1 MKVLV
6 NRYKIGGTHLAK
18 TKKIGILT
26 PSSNIIMEPVCSKML
41 ASIPE
46 VSCHFS
52 RFKVTNLSLDQDSL
66 NQFQYE
72 PILRAAELLA
82 DAQVDIIAWGGTSGG
97 WLGLDVDRELCSR
110 ITKLTGIPAITSM
123 SAQLDAFSE
132 NALKSCHLITP
143 YIRPINDLIVNQYKL
158 NGIETVNVLGCGE
171 TDNIMI
177 GQISDERIENMIQ
190 SVSLS
195 ESEGISIVC
204 TNFPAINSID
214 YFEKRYNLTIY
225 DSIAVMV
232 WKSIKLLDLDTD
244 RVKGWGRLFN
254 LRTGDRN

>member
-1 MKVLV
+1 MKVLA
-6 NRYKIGGTHLAK
+6 NHFKIGGIIMAK

-26 PSSNIIMEPVCSKML
+26 PSSNTIMEPVCSKML
-41 ASIPE
+41 ANIPD

-52 RFKVTNLSLDQDSL
+52 RFKVTNLSLEQDSL
-66 NQFQYE
+66 NQFHYE

-110 ITKLTGIPAITSM
+110 ITKHTGIPAITSM
-123 SAQLDAFSE
+123 SAQLDSFSE

-143 YIRPINDLIVNQYKL
+143 YIRPINDLIVKQYKL

-171 TDNIMI
+171 MDNIMI
-177 GQISDERIENMIQ
+177 GQISKELIESMVQ
-190 SVSLS
+190 SVSLA
-195 ESEGISIVC
+195 EAEGISIVC
-204 TNFPAINSID
+204 TNFPAIHSID

-232 WKSIKLLDLDTD
+232 WKSLKLLGLDTD
-244 RVKGWGRLFN
+244 QVKGWGRLFD
-254 LRTGDRN
+254 LKT